1 MAKYHYY
8 RDASGMVYRFNAG
21 TMQEPGV
28 TAFLTRDR
36 EWLPPTVG
44 AKLYAN
50 QYARELRDQITPA
63 SSIYAIQRY
72 RSRSG
77 ETRTYDIFIISCLT
91 PVRINHAISAV
102 TGIPLNKKG
111 YLSIRGYGFSG
122 EVHIADCLS
131 HELWPFNKENLTV
144 RIM

>member
-8 RDASGMVYRFNAG
+8 RDASGMVFRYHAANMAKTG
-21 TMQEPGV
+21 D
-28 TAFLTRDR
+28 FLTHGK
-36 EWLPPTVG
+36 EWLRPSVG

-63 SSIYAIQRY
+63 SSIYAIQRS

-102 TGIPLNKKG
+102 TGIPMNKKG
-111 YLSIRGYGFSG
+111 YLSIRGCGFSG
-122 EVHIADCLS
+122 EVHIAERLS
-131 HELWPFNKENLTV
+131 HELWPFNKESLTV
-144 RIM
+144 RTM